1 MNIEK
6 SIARIISTIFHPLV
20 IPSLGIFLLFSIN
33 SYISFSIPASGQ
45 RTILL
50 IVMFNTAIA
59 PLASIFVLKR
69 LKIVKSVLLVD
80 REERLIPIFIS
91 GLFYFFAFFILKQ
104 VNLPFL
110 INFFILSATIIIFI
124 VLLITFYWKIS
135 IHMAS
140 IGGLTGFL
148 ISVSIILKTDIPVLI
163 ISAIIISGFL
173 GYSRIRL
180 GAHKPSEVYAGFVL
194 GFGFIM
200 ALAILFYK

>member
-20 IPSLGIFLLFSIN
+20 IPSIGVFLLFSIN
-33 SYISFSIPASGQ
+33 SYVSFSIPASGQ

-59 PLASIFVLKR
+59 PLASVFVLKR
-69 LKIVKSVLLVD
+69 LKIVKNVLLVE
-80 REERLIPIFIS
+80 REERIIPIFIS
-91 GLFYFFAFFILKQ
+91 GLFYFFTFFILKQ
-104 VNLPFL
+104 ANLPFL

-163 ISAIIISGFL
+163 ISAMLVSGLL

-180 GAHKPSEVYAGFVL
+180 GAHKPSEVYAGFIL
-194 GFGFIM
+194 GFGFIL
-200 ALAILFYK
+200 ALALLFYQ

>member
-1 MNIEK
+1 
-6 SIARIISTIFHPLV
+6 
-20 IPSLGIFLLFSIN
+20 
-33 SYISFSIPASGQ
+33 
-45 RTILL
+45 
-50 IVMFNTAIA
+50 
-59 PLASIFVLKR
+59 
-69 LKIVKSVLLVD
+69 
-80 REERLIPIFIS
+80 
-91 GLFYFFAFFILKQ
+91 
-104 VNLPFL
+104 
-110 INFFILSATIIIFI
+110 
-124 VLLITFYWKIS
+124 
-135 IHMAS
+135 MAS